1 MQPITD
7 SAQLFDAIQRV
18 RQGSSGFTTTF
29 FASREQAQAWIDR
42 TALSY
47 ASHDHALL
55 IFRRDRDFHHLY
67 HVAADAKALTAAL
80 ASLPSPDVAAEPG
93 AALTA
98 DLVGREADVRA
109 LAELY
114 RRAGFAQYT
123 SLFRM
128 VRLADP
134 AAVDDYEDPQVVFA
148 GPADAPA
155 ILAFLERLLD
165 RFAEQTPDL
174 DEIDQAIAK
183 QNIII
188 VRRGSELGGLLFFET
203 TGQTSILRY
212 WFVDDRHRNEGI
224 GARLIKTFFR
234 LCRGGKRIM
243 LWVIADNSDAI
254 AKYQHYG
261 FRAESL
267 VDQIMI
273 RKRGA

>member
-1 MQPITD
+1 MEQLRD
-7 SAQLFDAIQRV
+7 SARLQEAIQRIK
-18 RQGSSGFTTTF
+18 RGAAGFTTTC
-29 FASREQAQAWIDR
+29 FASPAQLEAWIER
-42 TALSY
+42 GVLS
-47 ASHDHALL
+47 SLESERSLILL
-55 IFRRDRDFHHLY
+55 RRDRDFHHIY
-67 HVAADAKALTAAL
+67 HVAADAEALSASLAAL
-80 ASLPSPDVAAEPG
+80 SSRNGAADFG
-93 AALTA
+93 SALTA
-98 DLVGREADVRA
+98 DLVGRDADVRA
-109 LAELY
+109 LADLY
-114 RRAGFAQYT
+114 RRAGFAEYT

-134 AAVDDYEDPQVVFA
+134 ATPDDYEDPQVVLA
-148 GPADAPA
+148 EPVDAPA

-165 RFAEQTPDL
+165 RFAEQIPDRA
-174 DEIDQAIAK
+174 EIDQAIAR

-188 VRRGSELGGLLFFET
+188 IRRGPELGGLLFFET

-224 GARLIKTFFR
+224 GARMIKTFFR
-234 LCRGGKRIM
+234 LCRASKRIM
-243 LWVIADNSDAI
+243 LWVIADNADAI